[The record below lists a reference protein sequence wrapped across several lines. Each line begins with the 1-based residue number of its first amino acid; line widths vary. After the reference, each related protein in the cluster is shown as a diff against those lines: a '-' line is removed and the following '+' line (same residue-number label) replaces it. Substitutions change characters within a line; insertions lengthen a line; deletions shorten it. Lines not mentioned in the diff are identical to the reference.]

1 MSVLLASHTK
11 TDALVKSKLRRQNFN
26 SSAFKKR
33 NPTILAKKMK
43 EDKKSVDTH
52 LLHLVYNRGGGNVAT
67 SCLVLR
73 SMEEREQ
80 TN

>member
-33 NPTILAKKMK
+33 NLSILAKKMK
-43 EDKKSVDTH
+43 DKKSGDTH